1 MAILATRASSD
12 HIDGSEFGGVENIK
26 LWGYNNDGGE

>member
-12 HIDGSEFGGVENIK
+12 HIDESEFGGEENVK
-26 LWGYNNDGGE
+26 LWGYNNDGEE